1 MNKKNLAMLNSY
13 ARSAF
18 VCLATIYV
26 TAPDAS
32 PSEIWKAFAIAFIAP
47 ILRALN
53 PDDTQFGIGAPKE

>member
-1 MNKKNLAMLNSY
+1 MKNKHIAMLNSY

-26 TAPDAS
+26 TQPDAS
-32 PSEIWKAFAIAFIAP
+32 PSEIWKAFAVAFIAP

-53 PDDTQFGIGAPKE
+53 PDDKEFGIGSKE

>member
-1 MNKKNLAMLNSY
+1 MKPKHWAMLNSY
-13 ARSAF
+13 GRSAL

-32 PSEIWKAFAIAFIAP
+32 PSEIWKAFAVAFIAP

-53 PDDTQFGIGAPKE
+53 PDDTAFGMGSKE

>member
-1 MNKKNLAMLNSY
+1 MKSKHIAMLNSY

-26 TAPDAS
+26 TNPDIS
-32 PSEIWKAFAIAFIAP
+32 PSELWKAFAVAFIAP

-53 PDDTQFGIGAPKE
+53 PDDKDFGIGAKE

>member
-1 MNKKNLAMLNSY
+1 MKAKHLAIINSY

-26 TAPDAS
+26 TNPDIS
-32 PSEIWKAFAIAFIAP
+32 PSELWKAFAVAFIAP

>member
-1 MNKKNLAMLNSY
+1 MQE
-13 ARSAF
+13 AF

-32 PSEIWKAFAIAFIAP
+32 PSEIWKAFAVAFIAP

>member
-1 MNKKNLAMLNSY
+1 MSKKNLAMLNSY

-32 PSEIWKAFAIAFIAP
+32 PSDIWKAFAVAFIAP
-47 ILRALN
+47 LLRALN
-53 PDDTQFGIGAPKE
+53 PDDTQFGRGAKE

>member
-1 MNKKNLAMLNSY
+1 MKAKHLAMLNSY

-26 TAPDAS
+26 TSPDAA
-32 PSEIWKAFAIAFIAP
+32 PSDIWKAFVVAFIAP

-53 PDDTQFGIGAPKE
+53 PDDTQFGIGANKE

>member
-26 TAPDAS
+26 TAPDSS
-32 PSEIWKAFAIAFIAP
+32 PSDIWKAFAVAFIAP
-47 ILRALN
+47 LLRALN
-53 PDDTQFGIGAPKE
+53 PDDTQFGIGSKE